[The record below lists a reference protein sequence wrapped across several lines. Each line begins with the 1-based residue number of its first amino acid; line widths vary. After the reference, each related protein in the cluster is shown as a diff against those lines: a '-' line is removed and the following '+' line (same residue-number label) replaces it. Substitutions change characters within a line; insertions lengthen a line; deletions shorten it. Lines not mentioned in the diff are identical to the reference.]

1 MPLAVADPCAALPAA
16 LSYTRPMTSAH
27 PSPSPARRYV
37 MTFVCE
43 DRPGIVHAIT
53 GAIVEAGGNIVES
66 RQFESGDSHRFYMRV
81 EILTDASLDE
91 VRAALAAPIE
101 SFGIEAEID
110 EVGRPV
116 RTLVLTSKSTH
127 CLNDLL
133 FQTSI
138 GNLPI
143 EVPLVIAN
151 HDTPARYAEFH
162 GVPFEHRPVTSAE
175 EKAAFEDRVRE
186 AVVEHDIEL
195 VVLARYMQ
203 ILSPELSAELSGR
216 CINIHHS
223 FLPGFKGA
231 NPYRQAHARGVKQIG
246 ATAHFVTDDLDEGPI
261 IEQEVIRVDHTRSPQ
276 ELMAIGQDTE
286 VRTLREAV
294 GLFAQRRVLLDGS
307 RTIVFR

>member
-1 MPLAVADPCAALPAA
+1 
-16 LSYTRPMTSAH
+16 
-27 PSPSPARRYV
+27 
-37 MTFVCE
+37 MTFACE

>member
-1 MPLAVADPCAALPAA
+1 MTSALPA
-16 LSYTRPMTSAH
+16 SA
-27 PSPSPARRYV
+27 PSRRYV
-37 MTFVCE
+37 LTFVCE
-43 DRPGIVHAIT
+43 DQPGIVHAIT
-53 GAIVEAGGNIVES
+53 GAVVAVGGNIAES
-66 RQFESGDSHRFYMRV
+66 RQFGSGDSHRFYMRLEV
-81 EILTDASLDE
+81 LTEATPEQLRE
-91 VRAALAAPIE
+91 ALAAPIE
-101 SFGIEAEID
+101 RFAIEATVD
-110 EVGRPV
+110 EVGRPM

-143 EVPLVIAN
+143 EVPLVLAN

-162 GVPFEHRPVTSAE
+162 GVPFEHRPVTSPE

-186 AVVEHDIEL
+186 AIVEHDIEL

-231 NPYRQAHARGVKQIG
+231 NPYRQAYARGVKQIG

-286 VRTLREAV
+286 VRTLRQAV
-294 GLFAQRRVLLDGS
+294 ALFAQSRVLLDGS

>member
-1 MPLAVADPCAALPAA
+1 GADRERSDLRGEGGRGAGGAPQHGGDQDGEDPAQGTSIQPPTCCCHARPSCPRRCADQPIHLVPLAVADPCAALPAA
-16 LSYTRPMTSAH
+16 LSYTPPMPSAH
-27 PSPSPARRYV
+27 PPPSPARRYV

-151 HDTPARYAEFH
+151 HDTPARYAEF
-162 GVPFEHRPVTSAE
+162 
-175 EKAAFEDRVRE
+175 
-186 AVVEHDIEL
+186 
-195 VVLARYMQ
+195 
-203 ILSPELSAELSGR
+203 
-216 CINIHHS
+216 
-223 FLPGFKGA
+223 
-231 NPYRQAHARGVKQIG
+231 
-246 ATAHFVTDDLDEGPI
+246 
-261 IEQEVIRVDHTRSPQ
+261 
-276 ELMAIGQDTE
+276 
-286 VRTLREAV
+286 
-294 GLFAQRRVLLDGS
+294 
-307 RTIVFR
+307 

>member
-1 MPLAVADPCAALPAA
+1 
-16 LSYTRPMTSAH
+16 
-27 PSPSPARRYV
+27 
-37 MTFVCE
+37 MTFACE

-101 SFGIEAEID
+101 SFGIEAEVD

-231 NPYRQAHARGVKQIG
+231 NPYRQAYARGVKQIG

>member
-1 MPLAVADPCAALPAA
+1 MPSAAAPIASGPTSGAKVAAVPVVPHSTEVTRTARTPTRGPRSSRLPAGAMLAPPVLVGA
-16 LSYTRPMTSAH
+16 LTSLSTWCRSPWRTRVPHSPRRSYTRPMTSAH
-27 PSPSPARRYV
+27 PSPSPPRRYV

-151 HDTPARYAEFH
+151 HDTPARYAEF
-162 GVPFEHRPVTSAE
+162 
-175 EKAAFEDRVRE
+175 
-186 AVVEHDIEL
+186 
-195 VVLARYMQ
+195 
-203 ILSPELSAELSGR
+203 
-216 CINIHHS
+216 
-223 FLPGFKGA
+223 
-231 NPYRQAHARGVKQIG
+231 
-246 ATAHFVTDDLDEGPI
+246 
-261 IEQEVIRVDHTRSPQ
+261 
-276 ELMAIGQDTE
+276 
-286 VRTLREAV
+286 
-294 GLFAQRRVLLDGS
+294 
-307 RTIVFR
+307 

>member
-1 MPLAVADPCAALPAA
+1 
-16 LSYTRPMTSAH
+16 
-27 PSPSPARRYV
+27 

-81 EILTDASLDE
+81 EILTDASPDE

-231 NPYRQAHARGVKQIG
+231 NPYRQAYARGVKQIG